1 MIKVAMSEREAR
13 LGALAVR
20 KGFASENEVQTA
32 LELQKNLE
40 PSADRPAV
48 KVGEILVE
56 MGALTGDMLQVLL
69 EEQEI
74 VRKRAAEESPP
85 SPEASAGTASG
96 AASTPEARLLVRSA
110 VPLSVNGKPV
120 AGPTEIRKGDILKIG
135 NAVLQVEASLT
146 IVPADDAPEEDVV
159 PPPQAAPAA
168 TAKSVFDKALD
179 FGTRLFKKK
188 ESSGTDL
195 PAPAGPGLG
204 QKLKG
209 AAAAAGGTV
218 KKLLKDVGKKR
229 WAKDRLGANR
239 RRDELLVEIAR
250 AAMRTGKVQGPEL
263 EAARDALKAL
273 DQAEHTTSLRGSA
286 TTPEEA
292 SKHRQSIKA
301 ARDRVDLCLVK
312 LGYHV
317 LRNGPELPLMASKI
331 GEVRE
336 IDEAL
341 AEAPPGA

>member
-1 MIKVAMSEREAR
+1 MSEREAR

-40 PSADRPAV
+40 PSADRPAA

-74 VRKRAAEESPP
+74 ARRRAAEDPLSLPAP
-85 SPEASAGTASG
+85 DSG
-96 AASTPEARLLVRSA
+96 NGSSTPDARLLVRSA

-120 AGPTEIRKGDILKIG
+120 TAATELRKGDILKIG

-146 IVPADDAPEEDVV
+146 IVPAADAPEEDVA

-250 AAMRTGKVQGPEL
+250 AAMRTGKLAGPEFDTAR
-263 EAARDALKAL
+263 EALRTL
-273 DQAEHTTSLRGSA
+273 DQTEHSTGLRGSA

-292 SKHRQSIKA
+292 SKQRQAIKA
-301 ARDRVDLCLVK
+301 ARDRVELALVK
-312 LGYHV
+312 LGYMV
-317 LRNGPELPLMASKI
+317 VEKGPELPLMASKI
-331 GEVRE
+331 REVRE
-336 IDEAL
+336 IDDAL
-341 AEAPPGA
+341 AEAPPGE

>member
-1 MIKVAMSEREAR
+1 MSEREAR

-20 KGFASENEVQTA
+20 KGFASENEVETA

-40 PSADRPAV
+40 PSADRPAT

-56 MGALTGDMLQVLL
+56 MGALTGDMLKVLL

-74 VRKRAAEESPP
+74 VRKRAAEDVAAE
-85 SPEASAGTASG
+85 PEAP
-96 AASTPEARLLVRSA
+96 STPDARLLVRSA

-120 AGPTEIRKGDILKIG
+120 DGPTEIRKGDILKIG

-146 IVPADDAPEEDVV
+146 IVPAADAPEEEVE
-159 PPPQAAPAA
+159 PPPRAAPAA

-229 WAKDRLGANR
+229 WAKDRIGANR
-239 RRDELLVEIAR
+239 RRDELLQEIAR
-250 AAMRTGKVQGPEL
+250 AAMRTGKLEGPEL
-263 EAARDALKAL
+263 DSARDALKAL
-273 DQAEHTTSLRGSA
+273 DQTEHTTGLRGSA
-286 TTPEEA
+286 TTSEEA
-292 SKHRQSIKA
+292 SKQRQAIKA
-301 ARDRVDLCLVK
+301 ARDRVELALVK
-312 LGYHV
+312 LGYLV
-317 LRNGPELPLMASKI
+317 LEKGPELPLMASKI
-331 GEVRE
+331 REVRE

-341 AEAPPGA
+341 AEGQPRA